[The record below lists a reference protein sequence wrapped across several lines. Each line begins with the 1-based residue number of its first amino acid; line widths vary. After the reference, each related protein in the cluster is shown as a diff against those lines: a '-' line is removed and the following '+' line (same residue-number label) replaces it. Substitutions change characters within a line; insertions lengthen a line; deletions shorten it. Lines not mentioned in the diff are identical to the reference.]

1 VRVLLID
8 FYDSFTFNL
17 AHYLE
22 ALEVELLTK
31 RYDELV
37 AQDFLQLNAIILSP
51 GPGLPK
57 EKQGLSKL
65 LSENVGKIHILGV
78 CLGMQALVEHLGGSL
93 ENQRQ
98 VKHGVSEQIQTQSNS
113 LLFKNLP
120 SQFEVGLYH
129 SWMVKCPEDWITAH
143 SMNGVP
149 MAIELPA
156 LKVFGV
162 QFHPESIMTP
172 PGKRILQN
180 FLDICSE

>member
-57 EKQGLSKL
+57 EKQGLSKM
-65 LSENVGKIHILGV
+65 LSKNVGKIPILGV

-93 ENQRQ
+93 ENQQQ
-98 VKHGVSEQIQTQSNS
+98 VKHGVSEQIQTQGNS

-120 SQFEVGLYH
+120 TQFEVGLYH
-129 SWMVKCPEDWITAH
+129 SWMVKCPEDWITAR

-172 PGKRILQN
+172 QGKRILQN

>member
-57 EKQGLSKL
+57 EKQGLSKM
-65 LSENVGKIHILGV
+65 LSENVGKIPILGV

-93 ENQRQ
+93 ENQQQ
-98 VKHGVSEQIQTQSNS
+98 VKHGVSEQIQTQGNS
-113 LLFKNLP
+113 LLFKDLP
-120 SQFEVGLYH
+120 AQFEVGLYH
-129 SWMVKCPEDWITAH
+129 SWMVNCSEDWITAR

-172 PGKRILQN
+172 QGKRILQN